1 MDTTPRQLSPKI
13 LKKLQKA
20 SWSEWLTVFNQVH
33 NSTIFTSVGTVNIEV
48 SNEKE
53 NRNTK
58 KSKIRNR

>member
-1 MDTTPRQLSPKI
+1 MGTTQRQLNPKI

>member
-1 MDTTPRQLSPKI
+1 MGTIQKQLSPKI